1 MSDAQNCGNGGE
13 EDGARDSAAITDV
26 LLVIDTATLLDKA
39 AGQSPSPVSVDGTDC
54 YRLSP
59 GRDTLD
65 GSHGTPPAS
74 WPVDARTGSQL
85 RIRWTAL
92 AMRGEHAVLLQLAL
106 ADDAALGN
114 LQLHVEDNAVR
125 YAPRSDKP
133 EEAVARQAPDAYWQ
147 AEVIASGEAEMR
159 VEATVTD
166 RDANVLGRFTW
177 PLRIAVS

>member
-1 MSDAQNCGNGGE
+1 MSDAQNCGNGGG

-59 GRDTLD
+59 GHDTLD
-65 GSHGTPPAS
+65 GSSGTHAAT
-74 WPVDARTGSQL
+74 WRIDARPGE
-85 RIRWTAL
+85 RIRMRWTAL
-92 AMRGEHAVLLQLAL
+92 AMRGEQAVLLQLAL
-106 ADDAALGN
+106 ADDAMLGN

-125 YAPRSDKP
+125 YAPRYDKP

-147 AEVIASGEAEMR
+147 ADVVASGEAETS

-177 PLRIAVS
+177 SMRIAVA

>member
-1 MSDAQNCGNGGE
+1 MSDAQTCGTGDGG
-13 EDGARDSAAITDV
+13 GALVSAAVTDV

-39 AGQSPSPVSVDGTDC
+39 AGPTSSPVAVDGDDC

-59 GRDTLD
+59 GHDTLD
-65 GSHGTPPAS
+65 GDRETHAAG
-74 WPVDARTGSQL
+74 WRIDARPGERI

-106 ADDAALGN
+106 ADDATLGN
-114 LQLHVEDNAVR
+114 LQLHVEDSAVR

-147 AEVIASGEAEMR
+147 ADVVASGEAETS

-177 PLRIAVS
+177 SMRIAVA